1 MKRLPLA
8 ALGALLLATGGCAS
22 MADVYDPAPQPSGYM
37 SPAEGV
43 PSATLVIVTPAT
55 LQGLQGRMI
64 FNLPV
69 DGQLTSVDYFLSRN
83 PIRGSD
89 RVAVPWRG
97 VGDAS
102 YIRVHVHRPVYI
114 SARAVLS
121 SYNCQN
127 DVSSSRSRTT
137 ATASSRSTP
146 ACPAR
151 WRWWIWPRTTACRP
165 SAPNAPARRTS
176 PPSSPAWFP

>member
-127 DVSSSRSRTT
+127 DVSFQPVADHSYRVVQVYSGMSCALEVVDLATNDRVPTVRTE
-137 ATASSRSTP
+137 
-146 ACPAR
+146 
-151 WRWWIWPRTTACRP
+151 RTR
-165 SAPNAPARRTS
+165 
-176 PPSSPAWFP
+176 